1 MKGIIWPASQ
11 FVLGVELLKNCDN
24 LGTSFPDR
32 SGKVMN
38 IFYLLKNERK
48 SWFTWM
54 VCLDCSELGGCIP

>member
-1 MKGIIWPASQ
+1 MKGVIWPASQ

-32 SGKVMN
+32 SGKGVD

-48 SWFTWM
+48 SWFTGLW
-54 VCLDCSELGGCIP
+54 

>member
-32 SGKVMN
+32 SGKVFISLKMRGSHG
-38 IFYLLKNERK
+38 LLG
-48 SWFTWM
+48 WFAWI
-54 VCLDCSELGGCIP
+54 VVN